1 MSSAMLNCVYG
12 IEMLNDKYN
21 PFDLKLTDWS
31 QQMNRDISSYYDIF
45 GELYEKYG
53 SRGSTAPEIK
63 LIFMI
68 TASAIKFHMFNSFIG
83 SRPSINSTLKS
94 DPKLTEDLRRNAQAD
109 KYKQMNENERESM
122 QQYFNKENEK
132 ALKQAKDIKMLN
144 RQKQEYM
151 LSQDML
157 KKQQELNELQKKL
170 DTIPE
175 TYSDQPLIKPVKMPN
190 IMLNNTLSNNQVYQ
204 QPQQTQLPQHT
215 QLPQQYNNSQIH
227 HFDKT
232 DDHSNADTKYSINPE
247 LRDLISQSQKKSEL
261 NSISNDDTYSNYSIS
276 VPPSSNS
283 KTKIKRVIRKKKIPK
298 VDTI

>member
-1 MSSAMLNCVYG
+1 
-12 IEMLNDKYN
+12 
-21 PFDLKLTDWS
+21 
-31 QQMNRDISSYYDIF
+31 
-45 GELYEKYG
+45 
-53 SRGSTAPEIK
+53 
-63 LIFMI
+63 
-68 TASAIKFHMFNSFIG
+68 
-83 SRPSINSTLKS
+83 
-94 DPKLTEDLRRNAQAD
+94 
-109 KYKQMNENERESM
+109 
-122 QQYFNKENEK
+122 
-132 ALKQAKDIKMLN
+132 
-144 RQKQEYM
+144 M